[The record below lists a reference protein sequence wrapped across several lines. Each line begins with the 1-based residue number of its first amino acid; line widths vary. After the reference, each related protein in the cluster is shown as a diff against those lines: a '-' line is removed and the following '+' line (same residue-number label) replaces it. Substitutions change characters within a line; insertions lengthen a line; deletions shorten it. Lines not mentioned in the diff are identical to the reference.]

1 MNKFNTKKNNLLS
14 LLDTFDKYELN
25 KLHKFV
31 VSPYFNK
38 SQKIIQLYELL
49 KVDVI
54 KKKIKQKEH
63 YFAKIYLSEVYD
75 DQKFRNLTSDLLNLV
90 IKYLIQT
97 EFEKD
102 TQSQANYLLNS
113 AKENRLT
120 DFQDKA
126 VSTANKLMAKNKLR
140 NSQYFLNNYKLENN
154 IYQLTNEFDRKAG
167 ISKSK
172 NTVDILKINDHLDYF
187 YMIEK
192 LRYYNSYLSWKTITK
207 IEYEFPYIDK
217 VIAIVKTY
225 RKILPPALQI
235 YYHIYKISI
244 DNSDT
249 RSYFDL
255 KALIKKHFELFD
267 KYEQAMVY
275 SFLLNFTIKQ
285 VNKGSSTFFEEVI
298 EVYVDGIDSKAIF
311 EDGYL
316 SPTSFR
322 NVVSTG
328 LLLKRFDWTKQFINE
343 KLQFIQE
350 AYRDNAFKYNMA
362 RYYFYVKDYK
372 KLIESLRE
380 VEFDD
385 NLYAALSKSML
396 LVAYYEQFEEEALI
410 NYAESFAAWLRRT
423 AGLTDKVRADLKKL
437 IKFIKILNKARYQPN
452 LLPALKQDIINS
464 KALPSRQW
472 FLDKLK
478 DIKLPNE

>member
-1 MNKFNTKKNNLLS
+1 
-14 LLDTFDKYELN
+14 
-25 KLHKFV
+25 
-31 VSPYFNK
+31 
-38 SQKIIQLYELL
+38 
-49 KVDVI
+49 
-54 KKKIKQKEH
+54 
-63 YFAKIYLSEVYD
+63 
-75 DQKFRNLTSDLLNLV
+75 
-90 IKYLIQT
+90 
-97 EFEKD
+97 
-102 TQSQANYLLNS
+102 
-113 AKENRLT
+113 
-120 DFQDKA
+120 
-126 VSTANKLMAKNKLR
+126 
-140 NSQYFLNNYKLENN
+140 
-154 IYQLTNEFDRKAG
+154 
-167 ISKSK
+167 
-172 NTVDILKINDHLDYF
+172 
-187 YMIEK
+187 MIEK

-255 KALIKKHFELFD
+255 KSLIKQHFELFD

-362 RYYFYVKDYK
+362 RYYFYIKDYK